1 MPNENNTPSVTPASH
16 TNGTGTPVSP
26 TATPVSQTSSTTMP
40 AAATVTP
47 VAATTTPP
55 VLSIVVPTR
64 NESGNVIALLD
75 RVGAAVTSTFEI
87 VFVDDSTDNTVSTI
101 EAAKAKYPFQINVI
115 ARPADRRN
123 GLGMAVV
130 EGMKKARGEWVVV
143 MDGDL
148 QHPPE
153 VIQQLLSKAQSSG
166 ADLVAGSRL
175 TDGGGTDGLNW
186 QRKLISKSL
195 AGISRIVFQKNLRT
209 MSDPLTGFFLFRRSA
224 VNADL
229 LQPKG
234 FKILLEILIRCP
246 KLKTSEIPFKFAQR
260 HAGASKA
267 NSREMFNLFQ
277 QMMELRFAPHQKLI
291 RFLAVGVTGL
301 VVNTILMYLFSNVLN
316 IYYLLAAALSTQG
329 STLWNFLGT
338 EKWVFKRKNEP
349 SKNVWMRLIS
359 FFIVNNAMLLLRGPI
374 LAILVD
380 RMGMTPVMGNLI
392 SLVIMTALRYVIAD
406 RVIWGN
412 GTKVAAKVY
421 YYNIHDIIKV
431 RSAKKLPELGYFAVT
446 EPFDNPDINVMIS
459 SNPADFKSI
468 NSIKYDEVLGSFGF
482 SIVINQSETRTD
494 VIASPLIGLSP
505 HVLYTNVV
513 EALLR
518 WMFVRKGYALMHGA
532 TLAKDGKAVF
542 ITAQTDT
549 GKTTTILHTLRE
561 NLGQMQFLSDDMTIV
576 AKDGRVLNYP
586 KPLTIS
592 LHTLRAVKAAPLT
605 VLERMFLQVQSRLH
619 SRGGRKA
626 ALWLSSSS
634 MPAAT
639 LNAIVQK
646 IIPPPKYMVHRLIPK
661 VTYVK
666 EAKLSHI
673 LLIERGPDFQSTLN
687 EDEKAKILV
696 ANAEDAYGFPPYPSL
711 AHLVSQWHG
720 EDLHKAET
728 AIVTAATLGLPAIH
742 LRRSQFDWYKQI
754 PNFIQEQGTL
764 IPVPVPVP
772 SAI

>member
-1 MPNENNTPSVTPASH
+1 MQNESATQTAAQPVSNANGTSATPAG
-16 TNGTGTPVSP
+16 NL
-26 TATPVSQTSSTTMP
+26 AR
-40 AAATVTP
+40 
-47 VAATTTPP
+47 P

-64 NESGNVIALLD
+64 NESANVVALLD
-75 RVGAAVTSTFEI
+75 RVRTAVKDTTFEVI
-87 VFVDDSTDNTVSTI
+87 FVDDSTDKTVATI
-101 EAAKAKYPFQINVI
+101 EAAKANYPFQITVI
-115 ARPADRRN
+115 ARPVERRN

-130 EGMKKARGEWVVV
+130 EGMRIARGEWVAV

-153 VIQQLLSKAQSSG
+153 VIEQLLKKAQTTGS
-166 ADLVAGSRL
+166 DLVAGSRL
-175 TDGGGTDGLNW
+175 SEGGGTDGLDW
-186 QRKLISKSL
+186 KRKLISKSL
-195 AGISRIVFQKNLRT
+195 AGVSRVAFPKNLRT
-209 MSDPLTGFFLFRRSA
+209 MTDPLTGFFVFRRSA
-224 VNADL
+224 VDSDL

-234 FKILLEILIRCP
+234 FKILLEILVRCP
-246 KLKTSEIPFKFAQR
+246 KLKTTEVPFKFAQR
-260 HAGASKA
+260 HAGSSKA

-277 QMMELRFAPHQKLI
+277 QMLELRFAPHQKLL
-291 RFLAVGVTGL
+291 RFLAVGITGL
-301 VVNTILMYLFSNVLN
+301 VVNSIFMYLFSNLLH

-329 STLWNFLGT
+329 STLWNFIGT
-338 EKWVFKRKNEP
+338 ERWVFKRKND
-349 SKNVWMRLIS
+349 SRKDVILRLVS
-359 FFIVNNAMLLLRGPI
+359 FFIVNNAMLLLRGP
-374 LAILVD
+374 LLVIFID
-380 RMGMTPVMGNLI
+380 RMGMNPLTGNFL

-412 GTKVAAKVY
+412 GTKVAPKVY
-421 YYNIHDIIKV
+421 YYNIHNIIKV
-431 RSAKKLPELGYFAVT
+431 RSAKRLPELGYFAVT
-446 EPFDNPDINVMIS
+446 EPFDNPDINVSIS
-459 SNPADFKSI
+459 SNPADFKSSSSI
-468 NSIKYDEVLGSFGF
+468 NYDEVLGAFGF

-561 NLGQMQFLSDDMTIV
+561 NLGEMQFLSDDMTIV
-576 AKDGRVLNYP
+576 GQDGRVLNYP

-605 VLERMFLQVQSRLH
+605 VLERLFLQVQSRLH

-626 ALWLSSSS
+626 AMWLSNSS

-646 IIPPPKYMVHRLIPK
+646 VIPPPKYMVHRLIPK
-661 VTYVK
+661 VTYVN

-673 LLIERGPDFQSTLN
+673 LLIERGEDFEGKLN
-687 EDEKAKILV
+687 EEEKAKILV

-728 AIVTAATLGLPAIH
+728 AIVTAATQGLPAIH
-742 LRRSQFDWYKQI
+742 LRRSHFDWYKKI
-754 PNFIQEQGTL
+754 PQFVQETGNQN
-764 IPVPVPVP
+764 VAVPVP
-772 SAI
+772 SNA

>member
-1 MPNENNTPSVTPASH
+1 MPSENSTPTVAP
-16 TNGTGTPVSP
+16 
-26 TATPVSQTSSTTMP
+26 PVSQTNGT
-40 AAATVTP
+40 AAPVTP
-47 VAATTTPP
+47 VVTTP
-55 VLSIVVPTR
+55 VVSIVVPTR
-64 NESGNVIALLD
+64 NESDNVVALLD
-75 RVGAAVTSTFEI
+75 RVGKAVTSAPFEV
-87 VFVDDSTDNTVSTI
+87 VFVDDSTDNTVAKI
-101 EAAKAKYPFQINVI
+101 EAAKANYPFPVKVI
-115 ARPADRRN
+115 ARPAERRN

-130 EGMKKARGEWVVV
+130 EGMKIARGEWIVV

-153 VIQQLLSKAQSSG
+153 VIEQLLSKAKSSG
-166 ADLVAGSRL
+166 SDLVAASRL
-175 TDGGGTDGLNW
+175 SEGGGTDGLTW
-186 QRKLISKSL
+186 QRTLISKSL
-195 AGISRIVFQKNLRT
+195 AGVSRIMFQKNLRT
-209 MSDPLTGFFLFRRSA
+209 MSDPLTGFFVFRRSA
-224 VNADL
+224 VNAEL

-260 HAGASKA
+260 FAGSSKA
-267 NSREMFNLFQ
+267 NSQEMINLFR
-277 QMMELRFAPHQKLI
+277 QMMELRFSSQQRLI
-291 RFLAVGVTGL
+291 RFLVVGGTGL
-301 VVNTILMYLFSNVLN
+301 IVNSLAMYLFNNVLV
-316 IYYLLAAALSTQG
+316 IYYVLASILATQVSTG
-329 STLWNFLGT
+329 WNFVGT
-338 EKWVFKRKNEP
+338 ERWVFKRKTE
-349 SKNVWMRLIS
+349 SRKELVMRIIS
-359 FFIVNNAMLLLRGPI
+359 FYLLSNFMLLFRAPL
-374 LAILVD
+374 
-380 RMGMTPVMGNLI
+380 
-392 SLVIMTALRYVIAD
+392 LVIFVTRLGMNPLVGNFVTMLLMTVVRYMVSEKF
-406 RVIWGN
+406 IWGS
-412 GTKVAAKVY
+412 GAKAPKVF

-459 SNPADFKSI
+459 SNPADFKSAKSI
-468 NSIKYDEVLGSFGF
+468 NYDEVLGPLGF

-494 VIASPLIGLSP
+494 VVASPLIGLSP

-532 TLAKDGKAVF
+532 CLAKDGKAVF
-542 ITAQTDT
+542 VTAQTDT

-605 VLERMFLQVQSRLH
+605 VLERLFLQVQSRLH

-626 ALWLSSSS
+626 AMWLSSSA

-661 VTYVK
+661 VTYVN

-673 LLIERGPDFQSTLN
+673 LLIERGPDFEGKLS

-711 AHLVSQWHG
+711 AHLVSQWNG

-728 AIVTAATLGLPAIH
+728 AIVTAATQGLPAIH

-754 PNFIQEQGTL
+754 PSFIQDKGAYS
-764 IPVPVPVP
+764 PAAAPAVPAVALP
-772 SAI
+772 SAT

>member
-1 MPNENNTPSVTPASH
+1 MPSENNTTTVAPPISQA
-16 TNGTGTPVSP
+16 NGTAVPVAP
-26 TATPVSQTSSTTMP
+26 
-40 AAATVTP
+40 TVTP
-47 VAATTTPP
+47 V
-55 VLSIVVPTR
+55 VSIVIPTR
-64 NESGNVIALLD
+64 NESGNVGALLD
-75 RVGAAVTSTFEI
+75 RVGKAVTSVPFEV
-87 VFVDDSTDNTVSTI
+87 VFVDDSTDDTVSKI
-101 EAAKAKYPFQINVI
+101 EAAKTNYPFAIKII
-115 ARPADRRN
+115 ARPAERRN

-130 EGMKKARGEWVVV
+130 EGMKIASSEWVVV

-153 VIQQLLSKAQSSG
+153 VIEQLLSKAKANGS
-166 ADLVAGSRL
+166 DLVAASRL
-175 TDGGGTDGLNW
+175 SEGGGTEGLSWN
-186 QRKLISKSL
+186 RKLISKSL
-195 AGISRIVFQKNLRT
+195 AGISHVMFQKNLRT
-209 MSDPLTGFFLFRRSA
+209 MSDPMTGFFIFRRSA
-224 VNADL
+224 VNPDL

-267 NSREMFNLFQ
+267 NSYEMFNLFQ
-277 QMMELRFAPHQKLI
+277 QILELRFSSQSRLI
-291 RFLAVGVTGL
+291 RFIIVGGTGL
-301 VVNTILMYLFSNVLN
+301 VVNSLFMYLFNNVLGVF
-316 IYYLLAAALSTQG
+316 YVLASVLATQG
-329 STLWNFLGT
+329 STGWNFIGT
-338 EKWVFKRKNEP
+338 ERWVFKRKVD
-349 SKNVWMRLIS
+349 SRKKFVMRIIS
-359 FFIVNNAMLLLRGPI
+359 FYLLSNFMLLFRTPLLI
-374 LAILVD
+374 IFVVNL
-380 RMGMTPVMGNLI
+380 GMSPLLGNFVTIVMMTVVRYMI
-392 SLVIMTALRYVIAD
+392 SEKF
-406 RVIWGN
+406 IWGS
-412 GTKVAAKVY
+412 GTKVAAKLY

-459 SNPADFKSI
+459 SNPADFKSAKSI
-468 NSIKYDEVLGSFGF
+468 NYDEVLGAFGF

-532 TLAKDGKAVF
+532 CLAKDGKAVF
-542 ITAQTDT
+542 VTAQTDT

-576 AKDGRVLNYP
+576 ARDGRVLNYP

-626 ALWLSSSS
+626 AMWLSNSS

-646 IIPPPKYMVHRLIPK
+646 VIPPPKYMVHRLIPK
-661 VTYVK
+661 VIYVN

-673 LLIERGPDFQSTLN
+673 LLIERGSDFEGKLS

-711 AHLVSQWHG
+711 AHLVSQWNG

-728 AIVTAATLGLPAIH
+728 AIVTAATQGLPAIH

-754 PNFIQEQGTL
+754 PSFIQDKGAYT
-764 IPVPVPVP
+764 PVP
-772 SAI
+772 STT

>member
-1 MPNENNTPSVTPASH
+1 MQNESATQTAAQPVSNANGTSATPAG
-16 TNGTGTPVSP
+16 NL
-26 TATPVSQTSSTTMP
+26 AR
-40 AAATVTP
+40 
-47 VAATTTPP
+47 P

-64 NESGNVIALLD
+64 NESANVVALLD
-75 RVGAAVTSTFEI
+75 RVRTAVKDTTFEVI
-87 VFVDDSTDNTVSTI
+87 FVDDSTDKTVATI
-101 EAAKAKYPFQINVI
+101 EAAKANYPFQITVI
-115 ARPADRRN
+115 ARPVERRN

-130 EGMKKARGEWVVV
+130 EGMRIARGEWVAV

-153 VIQQLLSKAQSSG
+153 VIEQLLKKAQTTGS
-166 ADLVAGSRL
+166 DLVAGSRL
-175 TDGGGTDGLNW
+175 SEGGGTDGLDW
-186 QRKLISKSL
+186 KRKLISKSL
-195 AGISRIVFQKNLRT
+195 AGVSRVAFPKNLRT
-209 MSDPLTGFFLFRRSA
+209 MTDPLTGFFVFRRSA
-224 VNADL
+224 VDSDL

-234 FKILLEILIRCP
+234 FKILLEILVRCP
-246 KLKTSEIPFKFAQR
+246 KLKTTEVPFKFAQR
-260 HAGASKA
+260 HAGSSKA

-277 QMMELRFAPHQKLI
+277 QMLELRFAPHQKLL
-291 RFLAVGVTGL
+291 RFLAVGITGL
-301 VVNTILMYLFSNVLN
+301 VVNSIFMYLFSNLLH

-329 STLWNFLGT
+329 STLWNFIGT
-338 EKWVFKRKNEP
+338 ERWVFKRKND
-349 SKNVWMRLIS
+349 SRKDVILRLVS
-359 FFIVNNAMLLLRGPI
+359 FFIVNNAMLLLRGP
-374 LAILVD
+374 LLVIFID
-380 RMGMTPVMGNLI
+380 RMGMNPLTGNFL

-412 GTKVAAKVY
+412 GTKVAPKVY
-421 YYNIHDIIKV
+421 YYNIHNIIKV
-431 RSAKKLPELGYFAVT
+431 RSAKRLPELGYFAVT
-446 EPFDNPDINVMIS
+446 EPFDNPDINVSIS
-459 SNPADFKSI
+459 SNPADFKSSGSI
-468 NSIKYDEVLGSFGF
+468 NYDEVLGAFGF

-561 NLGQMQFLSDDMTIV
+561 NLGEMQFLSDDMTIV
-576 AKDGRVLNYP
+576 GQDGRVLNYP

-605 VLERMFLQVQSRLH
+605 VLERLFLQVQSRLH

-626 ALWLSSSS
+626 AMWLSNSS

-646 IIPPPKYMVHRLIPK
+646 VIPPPKYMVHRLIPK
-661 VTYVK
+661 VTYVN

-673 LLIERGPDFQSTLN
+673 LLIERGEDFEGKLN
-687 EDEKAKILV
+687 EEEKAKILV

-728 AIVTAATLGLPAIH
+728 AIVTAATQGLPAIH
-742 LRRSQFDWYKQI
+742 LRRSHFDWYKKI
-754 PNFIQEQGTL
+754 PQFVQETGNQN
-764 IPVPVPVP
+764 VAVPVP
-772 SAI
+772 SNA

>member
-1 MPNENNTPSVTPASH
+1 MLSENTPTVT
-16 TNGTGTPVSP
+16 TPIGQP
-26 TATPVSQTSSTTMP
+26 DSTTVSVP
-40 AAATVTP
+40 STVTTEP
-47 VAATTTPP
+47 V
-55 VLSIVVPTR
+55 VSIIVPTR
-64 NESGNVIALLD
+64 NETENVVPLMD
-75 RVGAAVTSTFEI
+75 RIRAAVTVLPFEVI
-87 VFVDDSTDNTVSTI
+87 FVDDSTDNTVAII
-101 EAAKAKYPFQINVI
+101 EAAKEEYPFNVSVI
-115 ARPADRRN
+115 ARPAERRN

-130 EGMKKARGEWVVV
+130 EGMRIARGEWVVV
-143 MDGDL
+143 MDADL

-153 VIQQLLSKAQSSG
+153 VIQQLLTKAQSTGS
-166 ADLVAGSRL
+166 DLVAASRL
-175 TDGGGTDGLNW
+175 SDGGGTDGLTWN
-186 QRKLISKSL
+186 RKLISKSL
-195 AGISRIVFQKNLRT
+195 AGISHVLFQKHLRT
-209 MSDPLTGFFLFRRSA
+209 MTDPLTGFFVFRRTA
-224 VNADL
+224 VNPGI

-234 FKILLEILIRCP
+234 FKILLEILIRSP

-267 NSREMFNLFQ
+267 NSSEMINLFR
-277 QMMELRFAPHQKLI
+277 QMMELRFASHQKLI
-291 RFLAVGVTGL
+291 RFLIVGATGL
-301 VVNTILMYLFSNVLN
+301 VVNTLLMYIFSNVLG

-338 EKWVFKRKNEP
+338 ERWVFKRKNE
-349 SKNVWMRLIS
+349 KAKYVWLRLIS
-359 FFIVNNAMLLLRGPI
+359 FLIINNAMLLLRGPI
-374 LAILVD
+374 LAIFVT
-380 RMGMTPVMGNLI
+380 RMGMTPVVGNLI

-406 RVIWGN
+406 RVIWGT
-412 GTKVAAKVY
+412 GSKVAPTMY

-446 EPFDNPDINVMIS
+446 EPIENPDINVMIS
-459 SNPADFKSI
+459 SNPADFKSNGSI
-468 NSIKYDEVLGSFGF
+468 NYDEVLGPFGF

-494 VIASPLIGLSP
+494 IIASPLIGLSP

-532 TLAKDGKAVF
+532 CLAKDGKAVF
-542 ITAQTDT
+542 VTAQTDT
-549 GKTTTILHTLRE
+549 GKTTTILHALRE
-561 NLGQMQFLSDDMTIV
+561 NLGEMQFLSDDMTIV
-576 AKDGRVLNYP
+576 GRDGHVLNYP

-605 VLERMFLQVQSRLH
+605 VLERCFLQVQSRLH

-626 ALWLSSSS
+626 AMWLSNSS

-661 VTYVK
+661 VTYVN

-673 LLIERGPDFQSTLN
+673 LLIERGADFEGKLT
-687 EDEKAKILV
+687 EEEKAKILV

-711 AHLVSQWHG
+711 AHLVSQWNG

-728 AIVTAATLGLPAIH
+728 AIVTAATQGLPAIH
-742 LRRSQFDWYKQI
+742 LRRSQYDWYKKI
-754 PNFIQEQGTL
+754 PSFVQETGSYA
-764 IPVPVPVP
+764 PVASVL
-772 SAI
+772 

>member
-1 MPNENNTPSVTPASH
+1 MPSESNTLITTQPVSKL
-16 TNGTGTPVSP
+16 NGTSVPISQNLTQP
-26 TATPVSQTSSTTMP
+26 T
-40 AAATVTP
+40 
-47 VAATTTPP
+47 
-55 VLSIVVPTR
+55 LSIIVPTR
-64 NESGNVIALLD
+64 NESDNVTALLD
-75 RVGAAVTSTFEI
+75 RIRTAVTEPSFEV
-87 VFVDDSTDNTVSTI
+87 VFVDDSTDNTVAKI
-101 EAAKAKYPFQINVI
+101 ETAKANYPFQITVI
-115 ARPADRRN
+115 ARPAERRN

-130 EGMKKARGEWVVV
+130 EGMRIARGEWVVV

-153 VIQQLLSKAQSSG
+153 VIEQLLKKAQSTG

-175 TDGGGTDGLNW
+175 SEGGGTDGLDW
-186 QRKLISKSL
+186 KRKLISKSL
-195 AGISRIVFQKNLRT
+195 AGVSRVVFQKNLRT
-209 MSDPLTGFFLFRRSA
+209 MTDPLTGFFLFRRSA
-224 VNADL
+224 VTADL

-267 NSREMFNLFQ
+267 NSGEMLNLFQ
-277 QMMELRFAPHQKLI
+277 QMLGLRFAPHQKLI
-291 RFLAVGVTGL
+291 RFLVVGVTGL
-301 VVNTILMYLFSNVLN
+301 VVNTLLMYVFSNILS

-329 STLWNFLGT
+329 STLWNFVGT
-338 EKWVFKRKNEP
+338 EKWVFKRKNEKP
-349 SKNVWMRLIS
+349 KYVWLRLIS
-359 FFIVNNAMLLLRGPI
+359 FFIVNNAMLLLRGPL
-374 LAILVD
+374 LAIFVT
-380 RMGMTPVMGNLI
+380 RMGMTPLVGNFV
-392 SLVIMTALRYVIAD
+392 SLVIMTALRYMIAD
-406 RVIWGN
+406 KVIWGN

-431 RSAKKLPELGYFAVT
+431 RSAKRLPELGYFAVT
-446 EPFDNPDINVMIS
+446 EPFDDPDINVMIS
-459 SNPADFKSI
+459 SNPADFKSL
-468 NSIKYDEVLGSFGF
+468 NSINYDEVLGSYGF

-532 TLAKDGKAVF
+532 CLAKDGKAVF
-542 ITAQTDT
+542 VTAQTDT

-561 NLGQMQFLSDDMTIV
+561 NLGEMQFLSDDMTIV
-576 AKDGRVLNYP
+576 GRDGRVLNYP

-626 ALWLSSSS
+626 AMWLSKSL

-646 IIPPPKYMVHRLIPK
+646 VIPPPKYMVHRLIPK
-661 VTYVK
+661 VTYVN

-673 LLIERGPDFQSTLN
+673 VLIERGSDYEATLN

-728 AIVTAATLGLPAIH
+728 AIVTEATRGLPAIH

-754 PNFIQEQGTL
+754 PRFVQETDNY
-764 IPVPVPVP
+764 VPVPVP
-772 SAI
+772 STI

>member
-1 MPNENNTPSVTPASH
+1 MPNESNILTATPTTNNLSD
-16 TNGTGTPVSP
+16 
-26 TATPVSQTSSTTMP
+26 TATPVSP
-40 AAATVTP
+40 KATLP
-47 VAATTTPP
+47 I
-55 VLSIVVPTR
+55 LSIIVPTR
-64 NESGNVIALLD
+64 NEAGNVNPLLD
-75 RVGAAVTSTFEI
+75 RVKTSVTEPAFEVI
-87 VFVDDSTDNTVSTI
+87 FVDDSTDDTVAKI
-101 EAAKAKYPFQINVI
+101 EAAKANYPFDVSVI
-115 ARPADRRN
+115 ARPVERRN

-130 EGMKKARGEWVVV
+130 EGIKTARGEWVTV

-153 VIQQLLSKAQSSG
+153 VIAQLWKKAQSSG

-175 TDGGGTDGLNW
+175 SEGGGTDGLDW
-186 QRKLISKSL
+186 KRTLLSKSL
-195 AGISRIVFQKNLRT
+195 AAISRLVFHKNLRT
-209 MSDPLTGFFLFRRSA
+209 TTDPLTGFFMFRRSA

-246 KLKTSEIPFKFAQR
+246 KLKVTEIPFKFAQR

-267 NSREMFNLFQ
+267 NSREMINLFQ
-277 QMMELRFAPHQKLI
+277 QMLELRFSSQQKLL
-291 RFLAVGVTGL
+291 RFLAVGATGL
-301 VVNTILMYLFSNVLN
+301 LVNTLLMYFFSNILG
-316 IYYLLAAALSTQG
+316 IFYLLAAALSTQG
-329 STLWNFLGT
+329 STLWNFVGT
-338 EKWVFKRKNEP
+338 ERWVFKRKNEKP
-349 SKNVWMRLIS
+349 KYVWLRLIS
-359 FFIVNNAMLLLRGPI
+359 FFIVNNAMLLLRGPL
-374 LAILVD
+374 LAIFVT
-380 RMGMTPVMGNLI
+380 RMGMTPVVGNLV
-392 SLVIMTALRYVIAD
+392 SLVIMTALRYIIAD
-406 RVIWGN
+406 KVIWGN
-412 GTKVAAKVY
+412 GTKAAAKVY

-446 EPFDNPDINVMIS
+446 QPFDNPDINVTIS
-459 SNPADFKSI
+459 SNPADFKSSK
-468 NSIKYDEVLGSFGF
+468 SIDYDEVLGAFGF

-561 NLGQMQFLSDDMTIV
+561 NLGEMQFLSDDMTIV
-576 AKDGRVLNYP
+576 SKDGRVLNYP

-626 ALWLSSSS
+626 AMWLSSSS

-661 VTYVK
+661 VTYVN

-673 LLIERGPDFQSTLN
+673 LLIERGSDFEGMLN

-711 AHLVSQWHG
+711 AHLVSQWNG

-728 AIVTAATLGLPAIH
+728 AIVTAATQGLPAIH
-742 LRRSQFDWYKQI
+742 LRRSNYDWYKQI
-754 PNFIQEQGTL
+754 PKFIQQESGSY
-764 IPVPVPVP
+764 VPAA
-772 SAI
+772 SAP

>member
-1 MPNENNTPSVTPASH
+1 MLSEITPTVTTP
-16 TNGTGTPVSP
+16 TEQPNGTTEPVPS
-26 TATPVSQTSSTTMP
+26 
-40 AAATVTP
+40 TVTRQ
-47 VAATTTPP
+47 P
-55 VLSIVVPTR
+55 VLSIIVPTR
-64 NESGNVIALLD
+64 NESGNVGPLLD
-75 RVGAAVTSTFEI
+75 RICAGVTVSPFEV
-87 VFVDDSTDNTVSTI
+87 VFVDDSTDDTVTVI
-101 EAAKAKYPFQINVI
+101 EATKDKYPFKISVI
-115 ARPADRRN
+115 ARPAERRN

-130 EGMKKARGEWVVV
+130 EGMRIARGEWVVV

-153 VIQQLLSKAQSSG
+153 VIQQLLTKAQSTGS
-166 ADLVAGSRL
+166 DLVAASRL
-175 TDGGGTDGLNW
+175 SDGGGTDGLTWN
-186 QRKLISKSL
+186 RKLISKSL
-195 AGISRIVFQKNLRT
+195 AWVSHVLFQKHLRT
-209 MSDPLTGFFLFRRSA
+209 MTDPLTGFFVFRRST
-224 VNADL
+224 VNPDV

-234 FKILLEILIRCP
+234 FKILLEILIRNP

-267 NSREMFNLFQ
+267 NSGEMINLFR
-277 QMMELRFAPHQKLI
+277 QMMGLRFAAHQKLI
-291 RFLAVGVTGL
+291 RFLGVGVTGL
-301 VVNTILMYLFSNVLN
+301 VVNTLLMYVFSNVLG

-338 EKWVFKRKNEP
+338 ERWVFKRKNE
-349 SKNVWMRLIS
+349 KAKYVWLRLIS
-359 FFIVNNAMLLLRGPI
+359 FFIVNNAMLVLRGPI
-374 LAILVD
+374 LAIFVT
-380 RMGMTPVMGNLI
+380 RMGMTPVVGNLI

-406 RVIWGN
+406 KVIWGT
-412 GTKVAAKVY
+412 GSKVAPKMY

-446 EPFDNPDINVMIS
+446 EPIDNPDINVMIS
-459 SNPADFKSI
+459 SNPADFKSKGSI
-468 NSIKYDEVLGSFGF
+468 NYDEVLGPFGF

-532 TLAKDGKAVF
+532 CLAKDGKAVF
-542 ITAQTDT
+542 VTAQTDT

-561 NLGQMQFLSDDMTIV
+561 NLGEMQFLSDDMTIV
-576 AKDGRVLNYP
+576 GRDGRVLNYP

-605 VLERMFLQVQSRLH
+605 VLERAFLQVQSRLH
-619 SRGGRKA
+619 SRGGRRA
-626 ALWLSSSS
+626 AMWLSNSS

-661 VTYVK
+661 VTYIN

-673 LLIERGPDFQSTLN
+673 LLIERGPDFEGKLN
-687 EDEKAKILV
+687 EEEKAKILV

-711 AHLVSQWHG
+711 AHLVSQWNG

-728 AIVTAATLGLPAIH
+728 AIVTAATQGLPAIH
-742 LRRSQFDWYKQI
+742 LRRSQYDWYKKI
-754 PNFIQEQGTL
+754 PSFVQETGST
-764 IPVPVPVP
+764 VPV
-772 SAI
+772 AIAS

>member
-1 MPNENNTPSVTPASH
+1 MQNESTTQTAAQPISNANGTSATPAE
-16 TNGTGTPVSP
+16 NL
-26 TATPVSQTSSTTMP
+26 AR
-40 AAATVTP
+40 
-47 VAATTTPP
+47 P

-64 NESGNVIALLD
+64 NESANVVALLD
-75 RVGAAVTSTFEI
+75 RVRTAVKDTTFEVI
-87 VFVDDSTDNTVSTI
+87 FVDDSTDKTVATI
-101 EAAKAKYPFQINVI
+101 EAAKANYPFQITVI
-115 ARPADRRN
+115 ARPVERRN

-130 EGMKKARGEWVVV
+130 EGMRIARGEWVAV

-153 VIQQLLSKAQSSG
+153 VIEQLLKKAQTTGS
-166 ADLVAGSRL
+166 DLVAGSRL
-175 TDGGGTDGLNW
+175 SEGGGTDGLDW
-186 QRKLISKSL
+186 KRKLISKSL
-195 AGISRIVFQKNLRT
+195 AGVSRVAFPKNLRT
-209 MSDPLTGFFLFRRSA
+209 MTDPLTGFFVFRRSA
-224 VNADL
+224 VNSDL

-234 FKILLEILIRCP
+234 FKILLEILVRCP
-246 KLKTSEIPFKFAQR
+246 KLKTTEVPFKFAQR

-277 QMMELRFAPHQKLI
+277 QMLELRFAPHQKLL
-291 RFLAVGVTGL
+291 RFLAVGISGL
-301 VVNTILMYLFSNVLN
+301 VVNSIFMYLFSNVLH

-329 STLWNFLGT
+329 STLWNFVGS
-338 EKWVFKRKNEP
+338 ERWVFKRKND
-349 SKNVWMRLIS
+349 SRKDMVLRLVS
-359 FFIVNNAMLLLRGPI
+359 FFIVNNAMLVLRGP
-374 LAILVD
+374 LLVIFID
-380 RMGMTPVMGNLI
+380 RMGMSPLTGNFL

-406 RVIWGN
+406 KVIWGN
-412 GTKVAAKVY
+412 GTKVAPKVY
-421 YYNIHDIIKV
+421 YYNIHNIIKV
-431 RSAKKLPELGYFAVT
+431 RSAKRLPELGYFAVT
-446 EPFDNPDINVMIS
+446 EPFDNPDINVSIS
-459 SNPADFKSI
+459 SNPADFKSSSSI
-468 NSIKYDEVLGSFGF
+468 NYDEVLGAFGF

-561 NLGQMQFLSDDMTIV
+561 NLGEMQFLSDDMTIV
-576 AKDGRVLNYP
+576 GQDGRVLNYP

-605 VLERMFLQVQSRLH
+605 VLERLFLQVQSRLH

-626 ALWLSSSS
+626 AMWLSNSS

-646 IIPPPKYMVHRLIPK
+646 VIPPPKYMVHRLIPK
-661 VTYVK
+661 VTYVN

-673 LLIERGPDFQSTLN
+673 LLIERGEDFEGKLN
-687 EDEKAKILV
+687 EEEKAKILV

-728 AIVTAATLGLPAIH
+728 AIVTAATQGLPAIH
-742 LRRSQFDWYKQI
+742 LRRSHFDWYKKI
-754 PNFIQEQGTL
+754 PQFVQETGNQN
-764 IPVPVPVP
+764 VAVPVP
-772 SAI
+772 SNA